1 MTKPLLF
8 TGLLMLMACPTP
20 PTPNNSPNST
30 PGSNV
35 APTPGGNNQ
44 APNNGPGSN
53 QGGGDNAGA
62 QGNPAGGNGGGT
74 PGQNNGGEANQ
85 GGNNQGGN
93 PDGPPPGTVATGPGE
108 GDGQGQPGDNQELTV
123 PSDEDIEKDGS
134 IMGVFN
140 DLGGQDL
147 PPQYT
152 QKSVEGMDHVTI
164 SGNIT
169 CKGDECDMPF
179 VLRIT
184 PSFQPTEEDGPLS
197 ENLKMEEG
205 GTITSASIS
214 RGGGSYSIKV
224 PKSNGRVVL
233 ELLLDADD
241 DGKAS
246 MGEKFV
252 IYEGGGGI
260 PIDEDRKDIDF
271 QFAPANLKA
280 PLGGAKPPGDKG
292 AP

>member
-1 MTKPLLF
+1 M
-8 TGLLMLMACPTP
+8 
-20 PTPNNSPNST
+20 
-30 PGSNV
+30 
-35 APTPGGNNQ
+35 
-44 APNNGPGSN
+44 
-53 QGGGDNAGA
+53 
-62 QGNPAGGNGGGT
+62 
-74 PGQNNGGEANQ
+74 
-85 GGNNQGGN
+85 
-93 PDGPPPGTVATGPGE
+93 ATGPVN
-108 GDGQGQPGDNQELTV
+108 GQEQPVEKEELTV

-134 IMGVFN
+134 IMGIFN

-152 QKSVEGMDHVTI
+152 QKSVSNMEHITL
-164 SGNIT
+164 SGTIT
-169 CKGDECDMPF
+169 CKGDECDVPF

-184 PSFQPTEEDGPLS
+184 PSFQPTEDDGPLS

-205 GTITSASIS
+205 GTITSTNLT
-214 RGGGSYSIKV
+214 RGGGDYTIKV

-260 PIDEDRKDIDF
+260 PIDQDRSDIDF
-271 QFAPANLKA
+271 QFSPANLKA
-280 PLGGAKPPGDKG
+280 PLGGAKPPGDNG
-292 AP
+292 PQ

>member
-30 PGSNV
+30 PGSNA
-35 APTPGGNNQ
+35 APTPSGNNGAMNSGQ
-44 APNNGPGSN
+44 QGNPDGQGN
-53 QGGGDNAGA
+53 QGGQAPTPNGS
-62 QGNPAGGNGGGT
+62 QGNG
-74 PGQNNGGEANQ
+74 NQ
-85 GGNNQGGN
+85 GGQPPSGGGGGANQTGN
-93 PDGPPPGTVATGPGE
+93 PDGPPPGSVAAGPGE
-108 GDGQGQPGDNQELTV
+108 AEEKPMENQELKV

-147 PPQYT
+147 PAQFT
-152 QKSVEGMDHVTI
+152 QKSVERMKHVTL
-164 SGNIT
+164 SGKIT
-169 CKGDECDMPF
+169 CDGEGCDVPF

-197 ENLKMEEG
+197 ENLKGEG
-205 GTITSASIS
+205 GGIITSTEIA
-214 RGGGSYSIKV
+214 RGGGEYSIKV
-224 PKSNGRVVL
+224 PKSESNVVL
-233 ELLLDADD
+233 ELLMDEDG

-246 MGEKFV
+246 IGEKFV

-260 PIDEDRKDIDF
+260 PINEDRKDIDF
-271 QFAPANLKA
+271 QFAPVNLKA
-280 PLGGAKPPGDKG
+280 PLGGAKPPGGGPDQ
-292 AP
+292 

>member
-8 TGLLMLMACPTP
+8 TGLLLLTACPTP
-20 PTPNNSPNST
+20 PTPNNSPNGT
-30 PGSNV
+30 PGSNA
-35 APTPGGNNQ
+35 APTPGGNN
-44 APNNGPGSN
+44 GPGQN
-53 QGGGDNAGA
+53 MQGQN
-62 QGNPAGGNGGGT
+62 N
-74 PGQNNGGEANQ
+74 PGQNNNGPDNAGQGNGAGQEANN
-85 GGNNQGGN
+85 GGPDNGNNGNNMGGN
-93 PDGPPPGTVATGPGE
+93 PDGPPPGTMAQGPGE
-108 GDGQGQPGDNQELTV
+108 GDGQPGENKELTV

-152 QKSVEGMDHVTI
+152 QKSVEAMDHVTI

-169 CKGDECDMPF
+169 CKGDECDVPF

-184 PSFQPTEEDGPLS
+184 PSFQPTEDDGPLS
-197 ENLKMEEG
+197 ENLKISDG
-205 GTITSASIS
+205 GIITSASITQ
-214 RGGGSYSIKV
+214 GGGDYEIKV

-233 ELLLDADD
+233 ELLLDQDD

-280 PLGGAKPPGDKG
+280 PLGGAKPPGDNG
-292 AP
+292 PQ

>member
-44 APNNGPGSN
+44 APNNGPGGPGNGPGNN
-53 QGGGDNAGA
+53 QGGGE
-62 QGNPAGGNGGGT
+62 QGNPPGNNGGGT
-74 PGQNNGGEANQ
+74 PEQNNEGEA
-85 GGNNQGGN
+85 NNQGGN
-93 PDGPPPGTVATGPGE
+93 PDGPPPGTVLADPTPVE
-108 GDGQGQPGDNQELTV
+108 GDEQMPPVENEELTI
-123 PSDEDIEKDGS
+123 PADEDIEKDGS

-152 QKSVEGMDHVTI
+152 QKSVAGMDHVTI

-169 CKGDECDMPF
+169 CKGDECDVPF
-179 VLRIT
+179 ILRIT

-197 ENLKMEEG
+197 ENLKVEEG

-214 RGGGSYSIKV
+214 RGGGAYSINV

-260 PIDEDRKDIDF
+260 SIDEDHKNIDF
-271 QFAPANLKA
+271 QFSPANLKA
-280 PLGGAKPPGDKG
+280 PLGGAKPPGEK
-292 AP
+292 

>member
-8 TGLLMLMACPTP
+8 TGLLLLTACPTP

-30 PGSNV
+30 PGSNA
-35 APTPGGNNQ
+35 APTPGGNN
-44 APNNGPGSN
+44 GPGQN
-53 QGGGDNAGA
+53 MQGQN
-62 QGNPAGGNGGGT
+62 N
-74 PGQNNGGEANQ
+74 PGQNNNGPDNAGQENGAGPGANNGGPDN
-85 GGNNQGGN
+85 GNNGNGNNVGGN
-93 PDGPPPGTVATGPGE
+93 PDGPPPGTMAQGPGE
-108 GDGQGQPGDNQELTV
+108 GDGQPGENKELTV

-152 QKSVEGMDHVTI
+152 QKSVEAMDHVTI

-169 CKGDECDMPF
+169 CKGDECDVPF

-184 PSFQPTEEDGPLS
+184 PSFQPTEDDGPLS
-197 ENLKMEEG
+197 ENLKISDG
-205 GTITSASIS
+205 GIITSASITQ
-214 RGGGSYSIKV
+214 GGGDYEIKV

-233 ELLLDADD
+233 ELLLDQDD

-260 PIDEDRKDIDF
+260 PIDDDRKDIDF

-280 PLGGAKPPGDKG
+280 PLGGAKPPGDNG
-292 AP
+292 PQ

>member
-1 MTKPLLF
+1 M
-8 TGLLMLMACPTP
+8 
-20 PTPNNSPNST
+20 PN
-30 PGSNV
+30 GS
-35 APTPGGNNQ
+35 GNDLAMVQ
-44 APNNGPGSN
+44 VVTMPVHKAIHR
-53 QGGGDNAGA
+53 Q
-62 QGNPAGGNGGGT
+62 QWRWH

-85 GGNNQGGN
+85 GGNQGGN
-93 PDGPPPGTVATGPGE
+93 PDGPPPGTIATGPGE
-108 GDGQGQPGDNQELTV
+108 GDGQPGENQELTV

-152 QKSVEGMDHVTI
+152 QKSVENMDHVTI

-169 CKGDECDMPF
+169 CKGDECDVPF

-214 RGGGSYSIKV
+214 RGGGAYSIKV

-241 DGKAS
+241 DESVYGR
-246 MGEKFV
+246 EV
-252 IYEGGGGI
+252 CH
-260 PIDEDRKDIDF
+260 
-271 QFAPANLKA
+271 L
-280 PLGGAKPPGDKG
+280 
-292 AP
+292 

>member
-44 APNNGPGSN
+44 AQAPNNGPSNGSGNN
-53 QGGGDNAGA
+53 QGGGE
-62 QGNPAGGNGGGT
+62 QGNPPGNNGGGT
-74 PGQNNGGEANQ
+74 PGQNNGGEAN
-85 GGNNQGGN
+85 NQGGN
-93 PDGPPPGTVATGPGE
+93 PDGPPPGTEGSGPGE
-108 GDGQGQPGDNQELTV
+108 GDGQIQPVENQELTI

-169 CKGDECDMPF
+169 CKGDECDVPF

-197 ENLKMEEG
+197 ENLKIEEG

-214 RGGGSYSIKV
+214 RGGGAYSINV

-260 PIDEDRKDIDF
+260 PIDEDRKDINF
-271 QFAPANLKA
+271 QFSPANLKA

>member
-1 MTKPLLF
+1 MTKPILF

-30 PGSNV
+30 PGSNA
-35 APTPGGNNQ
+35 APTPGGNNGPSQ
-44 APNNGPGSN
+44 NNQGQNNAPGQNNNGPG
-53 QGGGDNAGA
+53 NA
-62 QGNPAGGNGGGT
+62 
-74 PGQNNGGEANQ
+74 GQNNGGPGNGTPDNGNGA
-85 GGNNQGGN
+85 NNQGGN
-93 PDGPPPGTVATGPGE
+93 PDGPPPGTVAQGPGE
-108 GDGQGQPGDNQELTV
+108 GDGQPGENQELTV

-140 DLGGQDL
+140 DLGGQEL

-152 QKSVEGMDHVTI
+152 QKSVEAMDHVTI

-169 CKGDECDMPF
+169 CKGDECDVPF

-184 PSFQPTEEDGPLS
+184 PSFQPSEEDGPLS

-214 RGGGSYSIKV
+214 RGGGDYEIKV

-233 ELLLDADD
+233 ELLLDQDD

-260 PIDEDRKDIDF
+260 PVDEDRADIDF
-271 QFAPANLKA
+271 QFSPANLKA
-280 PLGGAKPPGDKG
+280 PLGGAKPPGDNG
-292 AP
+292 PQ